1 MKAAPAK
8 EEPQAYI
15 DCTGSLQVW
24 RINDKDKILLPSADQ
39 SKFYT
44 GDCYIF
50 QYMYPGDDKEEC
62 LIGSWFGKK
71 SIEVKFIFDFMFIV
85 IRLYLEFPPYSSQ
98 LVFN

>member
-1 MKAAPAK
+1 MSTHFSFF
-8 EEPQAYI
+8 YI
-15 DCTGSLQVW
+15 CYQVW

-50 QYMYPGDDKEEC
+50 QYMYPGDDKEC